1 MSRRILLDQGVPYST
16 ARHLKEAGWDVVHTV
31 DLEMSRAADR
41 EIIEYAQQEKR
52 ICVTLDSDF
61 HTILAVN
68 GMDSPSVVRIRQEGL
83 RGDDMANLLKQVWV
97 QIESQLE
104 AGSLVT
110 VTDEAIRIRKLPV

>member
-1 MSRRILLDQGVPYST
+1 MSRRVLLDQGIPYST
-16 ARHLKEAGWDVVHTV
+16 ARYLKEAGWDAAHTV
-31 DLEMSRAADR
+31 DLDMSRATDR
-41 EIIEYAQQEKR
+41 EIIAYAQKEKR

-83 RGDDMANLLKQVWV
+83 RGVDVANLLKQVWV

-110 VTDEAIRIRKLPV
+110 VTDETIRIRKLPV